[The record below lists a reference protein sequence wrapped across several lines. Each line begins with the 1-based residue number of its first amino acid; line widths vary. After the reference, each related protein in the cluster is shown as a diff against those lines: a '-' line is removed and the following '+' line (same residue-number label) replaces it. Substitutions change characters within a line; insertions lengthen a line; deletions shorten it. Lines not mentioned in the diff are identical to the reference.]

1 MHSVASPISLLDKT
15 LGHCGEPA
23 LDVVSTLYKRSFAVH
38 LISSIAMYTS
48 GTSFP
53 IVYLRVTTSCE
64 DYCVILQIATIISK
78 ILDS

>member
-23 LDVVSTLYKRSFAVH
+23 LDVVSTLYKCSFAVH
-38 LISSIAMYTS
+38 SISSIAMYTS

-53 IVYLRVTTSCE
+53 VVYLRVTTS
-64 DYCVILQIATIISK
+64 YCVMLQIATIISK